1 MYLWK
6 ENLEYKKTYLN
17 NITEFSPHVLVGRSP
32 FDIYNKIQ
40 IYFLKENVSPNFNE
54 NNDEYNN
61 IETREGFNTE
71 VINTS
76 DSWHCQSST
85 HEYNAVVM

>member
-1 MYLWK
+1 MLLI
-6 ENLEYKKTYLN
+6 ENE
-17 NITEFSPHVLVGRSP
+17 
-32 FDIYNKIQ
+32 FDIYNKIKN
-40 IYFLKENVSPNFNE
+40 YFLKENVSPNFNE

-85 HEYNAVVM
+85 HEYNEVVM